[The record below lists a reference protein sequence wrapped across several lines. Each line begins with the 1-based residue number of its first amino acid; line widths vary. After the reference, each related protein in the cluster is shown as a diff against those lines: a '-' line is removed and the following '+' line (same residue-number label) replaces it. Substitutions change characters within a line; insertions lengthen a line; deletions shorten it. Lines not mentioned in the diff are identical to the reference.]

1 MSVITAYKCDTTGK
15 LFEDK
20 AKYQKHIRKIA
31 YERRVQRK
39 IDAAHK
45 ADLQWWHDNFWNR
58 VKSLAQLQAA
68 ILHHK
73 DVFAARGVKNY
84 FSGIRDKLKP
94 TPIIKFK
101 TFQIR
106 YRDSVSNS
114 HNCPHDGVTNF
125 SQSYNR
131 QQGKN
136 IPEGYPG
143 WQGRFDYTVQSHDKQ
158 LHSYPGRSEMW
169 IKTRIHT
176 GTGGGGGANPEEEK
190 LFLQNFGYDV
200 KLFASDWPAMA
211 EEYEKAN
218 VFKILVND
226 QRSLDQ
232 IVNEWHPAESFTPV
246 SEMEREL
253 A

>member
-1 MSVITAYKCDTTGK
+1 MSVITAYKCDSTGK

-45 ADLQWWHDNFWNR
+45 ADIQWWHDNFYNR
-58 VKSLAQLQAA
+58 VKSMAQLQAA

-101 TFQIR
+101 EFNIR
-106 YRDSVSNS
+106 YSEHVSNT
-114 HNCPHDGVTNF
+114 HRCPIGGVTNWGG
-125 SQSYNR
+125 R
-131 QQGKN
+131 EKDA
-136 IPEGYPG
+136 PRGYPG
-143 WQGRFDYTVQSHDKQ
+143 WHGHFEYTVQSYKGQ
-158 LHSYPGRSEMW
+158 THSYPGGSDMW
-169 IKTRIHT
+169 EGTRIHT
-176 GTGGGGGANPEEEK
+176 GTGGGGGGTPAQEK
-190 LFLQNFGYDV
+190 LFQQNFGYGV
-200 KLFASDWPAMA
+200 QLFASDWPAMA
-211 EEYEKAN
+211 AEYEKAKMM
-218 VFKILVND
+218 KILVND

-232 IVNEWHPAESFTPV
+232 IVNDWHPAESFTPV
-246 SEMEREL
+246 EMEREL
-253 A
+253 T